1 MRRMDLGSREKE
13 SIGDARLLTMT
24 EWKLRITAHAERI
37 GVQRSA
43 SAIKRMAQKVARDA
57 QPGTDPDQVVAGLFE
72 QRDEQPVTRANHL
85 DPCDPRVK
93 AIDYSDPTGEEA
105 STNVDKE
112 RAA

>member
-1 MRRMDLGSREKE
+1 
-13 SIGDARLLTMT
+13 MT
-24 EWKLRITAHAERI
+24 EWKRRISEYAESI
-37 GVQRSA
+37 GQQKSTEAVR
-43 SAIKRMAQKVARDA
+43 RMAKKVSGRDA
-57 QPGTDPDQVVAGLFE
+57 AQGHMANPDRLIAQLFE
-72 QRDEQPVTRANHL
+72 QRDEPDPEPRLDHL